1 MSSPYDGVVTQD
13 WKSVT
18 QKLIDSHPLDEKE
31 LVDVV
36 LTSWNSIFASRFG
49 TASFT
54 IGKQIFPKPQIM
66 GFLLHELIPL
76 EIEARHSNE
85 WKVDED
91 KNDKDCVCVGNNYH
105 SFEIKTSSNPTKI
118 FGNRSYAQAS
128 SNGRKAK
135 DGFYLTVN
143 FDKVDKSGKQSDI
156 RLIRF
161 GWLDSTDWRGQK
173 AATGQQSNLPPEV
186 YDGKL
191 KIIYKL

>member
-1 MSSPYDGVVTQD
+1 MSPYNGIATQN
-13 WKSVT
+13 WIEVT
-18 QKLIDSHPLDEKE
+18 QKLINSHPLKENE

-36 LTSWNSIFASRFG
+36 LTSWNSIFASSFG
-49 TASFT
+49 TSGFK
-54 IGKQIFPKPQIM
+54 IGKQILPKPQIM

-76 EIEARHSNE
+76 EIESRHPGE

-91 KNDKDCVCVGNNYH
+91 KNDKDCVCFSDNYF
-105 SFEIKTSSNPTKI
+105 SFEIKTSSNANKI

-143 FDKVDKSGKQSDI
+143 FEKFDDSGKRPEI
-156 RLIRF
+156 KLIRF

-186 YDGKL
+186 YNGKL
-191 KIIYKL
+191 KIIHKS

>member
-1 MSSPYDGVVTQD
+1 MTVTQE
-13 WKSVT
+13 
-18 QKLIDSHPLDEKE
+18 LIDNHPLTENE

-49 TASFT
+49 TAAFK
-54 IGKQIFPKPQIM
+54 IGKQIIPKPQIM

-76 EIEARHSNE
+76 ELESRHSGE
-85 WKVDED
+85 WKVD
-91 KNDKDCVCVGNNYH
+91 KHINDKDCVCTSDNYF
-105 SFEIKTSSNPTKI
+105 SFEIKTSSNPNKI

-143 FDKVDKSGKQSDI
+143 FEKFDKSGKQPEI
-156 RLIRF
+156 KLIRF

-186 YDGKL
+186 YNGKL
-191 KIIYKL
+191 KIIHKS

>member
-1 MSSPYDGVVTQD
+1 MSSPYYGIDTD
-13 WKSVT
+13 EWKEVT
-18 QKLIDSHPLDEKE
+18 QKLIDSHPLTEHE
-31 LVDVV
+31 IVDVV

-49 TASFT
+49 TAGFT

-76 EIEARHSNE
+76 ELEARHSGA
-85 WKVDED
+85 WKVDEE
-91 KNDKDCVCVGNNYH
+91 KNDKDCVCILDDYF
-105 SFEIKTSSNPTKI
+105 SFEIKTSSNANKI

-143 FDKVDKSGKQSDI
+143 FEKFNDSGIQPEIK
-156 RLIRF
+156 LIRF

-191 KIIYKL
+191 KIIYKS